1 MKFYTYDLETMPNFF
16 SFAGKF
22 FGGPETYTFEISTR
36 LNHRTELLSH
46 LSYIQNTGAVMV
58 GYNSLGFDYPII
70 HDLLTAPYTFD
81 HNRAYQMCRQIIDGQ
96 NDYGSGGAGGI
107 IRPRNRII
115 PQLDLVKLCHFD
127 NKAKRTRL
135 KDLQFAMRTESL
147 EDLPYPFD
155 QPLTSS
161 QMDEFLVYNV
171 HDIMET
177 EKFLKICLPLINMR
191 KELLEN
197 GVIGGDILNYND
209 VKIGIEYLVKKIGRA
224 KCFVGSQAKQSKRE
238 RIDFKNI
245 ILPQIEFKTEPFQAV
260 HDWFKS
266 QSLIIERR
274 ERPSF
279 STKLAGID
287 FHFGIGGVHASVE
300 NKHYKSSET
309 HIIKDID
316 VAGMYVAVANSNKF
330 APEHLGEDFTNAYL
344 QLQRDRAQYPKG
356 TSMNAVLKLAGNGVY
371 GNSNNPHS
379 CFYDPKYTFSVTVN
393 GQLQLMQLV
402 EAISLIAGV
411 EVIQANTDG
420 ITVYMPKS
428 VEHFFD
434 MWCKDWEDKTK
445 LKLEEILYSD
455 MWIRDVNNYMAR
467 TTDGKMKSK
476 GAYWFPKTLK
486 EYEGWWSKDFSNM
499 SAQKVVEQ
507 VHVHGWKIEDVLSLV
522 SDPFDFML
530 RYKGRGSAKLY
541 IGEKE
546 TSRTC
551 RYYVSKSGEPMKKI
565 AMPKGTIR
573 EYKRKNQITDTY
585 YEKTLSEIPEG
596 AWDERIHTKN
606 KSKYKMTVTGIQAGR
621 LVKECNDASKFNWAD
636 VDFDYYAEEIKKL
649 VIKEQHV

>member
-1 MKFYTYDLETMPNFF
+1 MKFYTYDLEAMPNFF

-22 FGGPETYTFEISTR
+22 FGGPDTYTFEISAR
-36 LNHRTELLSH
+36 RNQRTELLSH
-46 LSYIQNTGAVMV
+46 LSFIQNTGAIMV

-70 HDLLTAPYTFD
+70 HDLLTAPYTFGFD
-81 HNRAYQMCRQIIDGQ
+81 RAYQMCREIIDGQ
-96 NDYGSGGAGGI
+96 TYGTGGPGGI

-115 PQLDLVKLCHFD
+115 PQLDLMKLCHFD

-135 KDLQFAMRTESL
+135 KDLQFAMRTKSL

-155 QPLTSS
+155 QPLTSE

-171 HDIMET
+171 HDITET
-177 EKFLKICLPLINMR
+177 ENFLKICLPLIEMR
-191 KELLEN
+191 SELLET
-197 GVIGGDILNYND
+197 GVLGGDVLNYND

-224 KCFVGSQAKQSKRE
+224 KCFAYGSTPNQSKRTQ
-238 RIDFKNI
+238 IDFKNI

-260 HDWFKS
+260 HEWFKK
-266 QSLIIERR
+266 QSLNIENRD
-274 ERPSF
+274 RPSLE
-279 STKLAGID
+279 TKLANLN
-287 FHFGIGGVHASVE
+287 FSFGIGGVHASVE
-300 NKHYKSSET
+300 GRHYKSNET

-316 VAGMYVAVANSNKF
+316 VAGMYVAVANSNGF
-330 APEHLGEDFTNAYL
+330 APEHLGVDFTNAYR
-344 QLQRDRAQYPKG
+344 QLQRDRAQHPKG

-393 GQLQLMQLV
+393 GQLQLLQLV
-402 EAISLIAGV
+402 EAISLVPGV
-411 EVIQANTDG
+411 EIIQANTDG
-420 ITVYMPKS
+420 VTVYMPKEI
-428 VEHFFD
+428 EHFFD
-434 MWCKDWEDKTK
+434 MWCRDWEDKTK

-476 GAYWFPKTLK
+476 GAYWFPKSLK

-507 VHVHGWKIEDVLSLV
+507 VHLHGWKVEDVLSLV
-522 SDPFDFML
+522 TDPFDFML
-530 RYKGRGSAKLY
+530 RYKARGSAKVY
-541 IGEKE
+541 VGEKE

-565 AMPKGTIR
+565 AMPKGNIGDF
-573 EYKRKNQITDTY
+573 KRKNKLTDGFY
-585 YEKTLSEIPEG
+585 NKVLSEIPEG
-596 AWDERIHTKN
+596 AWSELIHTKN
-606 KSKYKMTVTGIQAGR
+606 KSKYAMTVTGIQAGR
-621 LVKECNDASKFNWAD
+621 LVKECNDASKFNWGD

-649 VIKEQHV
+649 VIGDQHV